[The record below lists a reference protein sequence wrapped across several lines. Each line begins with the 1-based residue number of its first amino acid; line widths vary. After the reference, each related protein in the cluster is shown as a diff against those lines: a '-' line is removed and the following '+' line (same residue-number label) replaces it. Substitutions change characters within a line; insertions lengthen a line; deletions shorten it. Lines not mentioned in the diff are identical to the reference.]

1 MVYLMRQTE
10 YDNYYILDLERDY
23 IGSMHNGIP
32 SIIHTECLYS
42 EKCIKDLLLSI
53 QASKDYRWYVVLDS
67 IDSNGKMR
75 HDEYPNHC
83 ELRRLVG
90 YIPKV
95 CGIRIDDSPY
105 LANWQVD
112 YLSELW
118 VRNTENSIIKVANF
132 TEVREKEV
140 KQFLHAHNLQP
151 QYSEHNDV

>member
-10 YDNYYILDLERDY
+10 YDNYYILDSERDY

-118 VRNTENSIIKVANF
+118 VRNTENSIVKVTNF
-132 TEVREKEV
+132 TETREKEV
-140 KQFLHAHNLQP
+140 KHFLHAHNLQP